1 MIRRAPKLLA
11 RALASTGLFSP
22 VAAQAPERPGRW
34 DPDWQPPRTAWSHPD
49 LQGNWGNV
57 TLTPFERPRGAAPL
71 YTWAQVDSI
80 EGREVAR
87 VERGFQASDPNRA
100 RLQPSG
106 SVGGYNRREPARTAS
121 LVRARPARGVAY
133 WTDGEHERIFHNV
146 SDARL
151 VA

>member
-1 MIRRAPKLLA
+1 MIRRAPKLRA

-22 VAAQAPERPGRW
+22 VAAQAPERPERW
-34 DPDWQPPRTAWSHPD
+34 DPDWQPPRTAWGHPD
-49 LQGNWGNV
+49 LQGNCSNV
-57 TLTPFERPRGAAPL
+57 TLTLFERPRGAAPL

-87 VERGFQASDPNRA
+87 VGAW
-100 RLQPSG
+100 
-106 SVGGYNRREPARTAS
+106 
-121 LVRARPARGVAY
+121 RGVAY